1 MEPPTYSPNNPP
13 NRSRFGLERVLLPLV
28 IAVIVIMVLADNSPM
43 LNDAREKLLHPVEY
57 QARQAC
63 HAAALAAAAHPAYAR
78 IRAAGT
84 VYATQGASFVE
95 GVDVGEMGETGAEV
109 TYRFSCYVDP
119 DGKVVKTSKQP

>member
-1 MEPPTYSPNNPP
+1 MEPPIYSPNSPP

-28 IAVIVIMVLADNSPM
+28 IAVIVIMVLADNIPA

-78 IRAAGT
+78 IRAPGT
-84 VYATQGASFVE
+84 VHATQSASLVE
-95 GVDVGEMGETGAEV
+95 GVTVGEMGETGAEV

-119 DGKVVKTSKQP
+119 DGKVAKTSKQP